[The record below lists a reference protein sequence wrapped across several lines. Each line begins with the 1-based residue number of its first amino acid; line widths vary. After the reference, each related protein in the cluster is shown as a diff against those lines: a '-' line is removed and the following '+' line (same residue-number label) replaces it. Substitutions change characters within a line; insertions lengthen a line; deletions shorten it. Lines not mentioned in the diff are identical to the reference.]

1 MDLPAFILT
10 WIAVAAGVAILWV
23 YARTSN
29 QAALKA
35 TKRKLYASLL
45 ELRVFA
51 DDPAVGWRA
60 QKSLFAA
67 NLRYLGLSLKPALWL
82 ALPTAL
88 LILGLESFY
97 GTAPLPVGRDAIVTI
112 GMSPS
117 WDPQTPPPQLTA
129 PPEVQIEG
137 PPVRAADIREISWRL
152 RPTSQCSGVLRFNID
167 GRELP
172 YPIEARPG
180 FRRIPGKASRLS
192 APLDWIEIRYPAA
205 DFSIFGVRLNW
216 LVWFF
221 AISLLTALLFRK
233 RFGVVL

>member
-1 MDLPAFILT
+1 MLILT
-10 WIAVAAGVAILWV
+10 LVAIAAGIAILWV

-35 TKRKLYASLL
+35 TRRELYASLL

-60 QKSLFAA
+60 QKSLFVS
-67 NLRYLGLSLKPALWL
+67 NLRYLAHSLTPALWL
-82 ALPTAL
+82 ALPMTLLLLAL
-88 LILGLESFY
+88 EPFY
-97 GTAPLPVGRDAIVTI
+97 AHAPLPVGRDALVTM

-117 WDPQTPPPQLTA
+117 WDPQAPPPQLAA

-137 PPVRAADIREISWRL
+137 PPVRVADAREITWRV
-152 RPTSQCSGVLRFNID
+152 RPKTSSAAALRFRVD
-167 GRELP
+167 GSEIA
-172 YPIEARPG
+172 YPLEARPG
-180 FRRIPGKASRLS
+180 FRRIQGKATHPSPRVE
-192 APLDWIEIRYPAA
+192 WIEIRYPE
-205 DFSIFGVRLNW
+205 SSLTIRGVRVNW

-221 AISLLTALLFRK
+221 AVSVLTALLLRK